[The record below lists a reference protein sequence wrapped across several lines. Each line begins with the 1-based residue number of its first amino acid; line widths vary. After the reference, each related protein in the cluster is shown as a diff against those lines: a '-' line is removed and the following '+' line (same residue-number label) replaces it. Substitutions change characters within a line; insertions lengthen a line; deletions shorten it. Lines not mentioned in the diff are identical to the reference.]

1 MNIPLVDLKAQYHSI
16 KAEIDAAI
24 ARVLESS
31 AFIMGKEVADFEAA
45 YADYCGAK
53 HAIGVANGTDAL
65 LLALQAL
72 GVGRGDEVITT
83 PHTFIATVEPIIQLG
98 ARPVFVDIDP
108 RTYNLDATRLEA
120 AITERTKAIIPV
132 HLYGQPS
139 NMLAIKAVA
148 DRYSVPIIEDAA
160 QAHGGRYGGERVG
173 SWGVMTGF
181 SFYPGKNLGAYGDAG
196 AIITNDDALAARLR
210 LLREHGSKTKYEHA
224 IVGMNSRLDGLQAA
238 ILKVK
243 LSHLSAWTEA
253 RRERAKR
260 YGELLATIPGLI
272 LPWEDPNAHHVYHLY
287 VVQVPVDRDALLS
300 VLQKRGVG
308 VGIHYPT
315 PLHLQPA
322 LAEYGGQMGDY
333 PIAESVARRII
344 SLPLYPEL
352 RDDQMQFICDMLGE
366 ALLALASG
374 VR

>member
-1 MNIPLVDLKAQYHSI
+1 
-16 KAEIDAAI
+16 
-24 ARVLESS
+24 
-31 AFIMGKEVADFEAA
+31 
-45 YADYCGAK
+45 
-53 HAIGVANGTDAL
+53 
-65 LLALQAL
+65 
-72 GVGRGDEVITT
+72 
-83 PHTFIATVEPIIQLG
+83 
-98 ARPVFVDIDP
+98 VDIDP

-139 NMLAIKAVA
+139 NMPAIKAVA

-173 SWGVMTGF
+173 SWGAMTGF

-300 VLQKRGVG
+300 VLQRRGVG
-308 VGIHYPT
+308 AGIHYPT

-322 LAEYGGQMGDY
+322 LAEYGGRVGDY

-352 RDDQMQFICDMLGE
+352 RDDQMQFICEMLGE